1 MNLRQLYYFK
11 AIAELE
17 HYTRAAEKLY
27 VSQSS
32 LSHAIQELE
41 NELNVEFFV
50 KRGRNVE
57 LTKYG
62 QLFLPYV
69 QKTLE
74 TLETG
79 IATLADYINPNTG
92 SVVMAGFPSLAQ
104 FAPNIIVRY
113 VSETNR
119 VEVRLQFN
127 QEATYA
133 QLRKQLLE
141 GEVDLIFATEVDDP
155 RVGSSYIG
163 DHQIVLLVP
172 QNHRLARLEKVDLR
186 ELDGEDFISFDTNC
200 QLREVTDRIFRQL
213 DIQPNITAETAQDL
227 IIYGLVAASH
237 GVAIIPYPL
246 GGVPYNT
253 KILSISDDIPARRL
267 YLSWN
272 KEQYL
277 PPAAEYFRDFVIR
290 SGQVFTQFLEKNDIY
305 AQAGAQGQAPAPV

>member
-11 AIAELE
+11 TIAELE

-41 NELNVEFFV
+41 DELNVEFFV

-74 TLETG
+74 TLELG

-92 SVVMAGFPSLAQ
+92 TVVMAGFPSLAQ
-104 FAPNIIVRY
+104 FAPDIIVRY

-119 VEVRLQFN
+119 VDVRLQFN

-133 QLRKQLLE
+133 QLREQLLA
-141 GEVDLIFATEVDDP
+141 GQVDMIFATEVDDP
-155 RVGSSYIG
+155 RVSSSYIG

-172 QNHRLARLEKVDLR
+172 MGHRLAKYDEADLR
-186 ELDGEDFISFDTNC
+186 ELDGEDFIAFDTNC
-200 QLREVTDRIFRQL
+200 QLRGVTDQIFNAL
-213 DIQPNITAETAQDL
+213 EIQPNITMETAQDL

-246 GGVPYNT
+246 GGAPYNT
-253 KILSISDDIPARRL
+253 KVLRITNQIPPRRL
-267 YLSWN
+267 YLTWS
-272 KEQYL
+272 KERYL
-277 PPAAEYFRDFVIR
+277 PPAAEYFRDFVVR
-290 SGQVFTQFLEKNDIY
+290 SGEVFTQFLQKNSHFS
-305 AQAGAQGQAPAPV
+305 G

>member
-41 NELNVEFFV
+41 EELNVEFFV

-62 QLFLPYV
+62 RMFLPYV

-79 IATLADYINPNTG
+79 MAKLADCINPNTG
-92 SVVMAGFPSLAQ
+92 TVVMAGFPSLAQ
-104 FAPNIIVRY
+104 FAPDIIVRY

-133 QLRKQLLE
+133 RLRSQLLE
-141 GEVDLIFATEVDDP
+141 GQVDLIFATEVSDP
-155 RVGSSYIG
+155 KIGSSYIG
-163 DHQIVLLVP
+163 DHPLVLLVP
-172 QNHRLARLEKVDLR
+172 LGHRLARFDEVDLR
-186 ELDGEDFISFDTNC
+186 ELDGEDFISFDADC
-200 QLREVTDRIFRQL
+200 QLRGETDWIFQKLGVR
-213 DIQPNITAETAQDL
+213 PNITMETAQDL
-227 IIYGLVAASH
+227 IIYGLVAANH

-246 GGVPYNT
+246 GGAPYNT
-253 KILSISDDIPARRL
+253 KIVRIAGDIPPRRL
-267 YLSWN
+267 YMMWN

-277 PPAAEYFRDFVIR
+277 PPAAEYFRDFIIR
-290 SGQVFTQFLEKNDIY
+290 SGEVFTQFMQKNSQH
-305 AQAGAQGQAPAPV
+305 AV

>member
-32 LSHAIQELE
+32 LSHAIQDLE
-41 NELNVEFFV
+41 AELNVEFFV

-69 QKTLE
+69 QQTLE

-79 IATLADYINPNTG
+79 IATLSDYINPNTG
-92 SVVMAGFPSLAQ
+92 TVVMAGFPSLAQ
-104 FAPNIIVRY
+104 FAPDIIVRY

-119 VEVRLQFN
+119 IDVRLQFN

-133 QLRKQLLE
+133 QLREQLLA
-141 GEVDLIFATEVDDP
+141 GQVDLIFATEVDDP
-155 RVGSSYIG
+155 RVATSYIG

-172 QNHRLARLEKVDLR
+172 LGHRLARHDQADLR
-186 ELDGEDFISFDTNC
+186 ELDGEDFIAFDTNC
-200 QLREVTDRIFRQL
+200 QLRGVTDQIFQSL
-213 DIQPNITAETAQDL
+213 DIHPNITMETAQDL

-237 GVAIIPYPL
+237 GVSIIPYPL
-246 GGVPYNT
+246 GGAPYNT
-253 KILSISDDIPARRL
+253 KIIRIANDIPPRRL
-267 YLSWN
+267 YLQWN
-272 KEQYL
+272 KGQYL
-277 PPAAEYFRDFVIR
+277 PPAAEYFRDFIIR
-290 SGQVFTQFLEKNDIY
+290 SGEVFTQFLQKNH
-305 AQAGAQGQAPAPV
+305 PNLF

>member
-1 MNLRQLYYFK
+1 MNLRQLYYFR

-32 LSHAIQELE
+32 LSHSIQELE
-41 NELNVEFFV
+41 DELNVEFFV

-62 QLFLPYV
+62 KLFLPYV

-79 IATLADYINPNTG
+79 IAALSDYINPNTG

-119 VEVRLQFN
+119 VDVRLQFN

-133 QLRKQLLE
+133 QLRDQLLA
-141 GEVDLIFATEVDDP
+141 GKVDLIFATQVDDP
-155 RVGSSYIG
+155 RAESSYIG
-163 DHQIVLLVP
+163 EHQIVLLVP
-172 QNHRLARLEKVDLR
+172 LSHRLAQYDEVDLR
-186 ELDGEDFISFDTNC
+186 ELDGENFIAFDTNC
-200 QLREVTDRIFRQL
+200 QLRSVTDRIFRDL
-213 DIQPNITAETAQDL
+213 NITPNITMETAQDL
-227 IIYGLVAASH
+227 IIHGLVAANH
-237 GVAIIPYPL
+237 GVSIIPYPL
-246 GGVPYNT
+246 GGAPYNT
-253 KILSISDDIPARRL
+253 KILRIANDIPPRKL
-267 YLSWN
+267 YLIWN

-277 PPAAEYFRDFVIR
+277 PPAAEYFRDFVVR
-290 SGQVFTQFLEKNDIY
+290 SGEVFTQFVKKSGIPIL
-305 AQAGAQGQAPAPV
+305 

>member
-41 NELNVEFFV
+41 DELNVEFFV

-62 QLFLPYV
+62 RLFLPYV

-79 IATLADYINPNTG
+79 IATLKDYINPNTG
-92 SVVMAGFPSLAQ
+92 TVVMAGFPSLAQ
-104 FAPNIIVRY
+104 FAPDIIVRY

-119 VEVRLQFN
+119 VDVRLQFN
-127 QEATYA
+127 QEATYTR
-133 QLRKQLLE
+133 LREQLLA
-141 GEVDLIFATEVDDP
+141 GKVDLIFATEVDDP
-155 RVGSSYIG
+155 RVGSCYIG
-163 DHQIVLLVP
+163 EHQIVLLVP
-172 QNHRLARLEKVDLR
+172 LEHRLARYDEADLR

-200 QLREVTDRIFRQL
+200 QLRGMTDQIFRDL
-213 DIQPNITAETAQDL
+213 GVQPNITMETAQDL
-227 IIYGLVAASH
+227 IIHGLVAANH

-246 GGVPYNT
+246 GDTPYNT
-253 KILSISDDIPARRL
+253 KILRITNDIPTRRL
-267 YLSWN
+267 YLTWN

-290 SGQVFTQFLEKNDIY
+290 SGEVFTQFLQKNGY
-305 AQAGAQGQAPAPV
+305 PTV

>member
-41 NELNVEFFV
+41 DELNVEFFV

-79 IATLADYINPNTG
+79 IATLSDYINPNTG
-92 SVVMAGFPSLAQ
+92 TVVMAGFPSLAQ
-104 FAPNIIVRY
+104 FAPDIIVRY

-119 VEVRLQFN
+119 VDVRLQFN

-133 QLRKQLLE
+133 QLREQLLS
-141 GEVDLIFATEVDDP
+141 GKVDLIFATAVDDP
-155 RVGSSYIG
+155 RVASSYIG
-163 DHQIVLLVP
+163 KHQIILLVP
-172 QNHRLARLEKVDLR
+172 LGHRLARYDEVDLR
-186 ELDGEDFISFDTNC
+186 ELDGEDFIAFDTNC
-200 QLREVTDRIFRQL
+200 QLRSVTDQIVKDLQ
-213 DIQPNITAETAQDL
+213 IKPNITMETAQDL

-237 GVAIIPYPL
+237 GVSIIPYPL

-253 KILSISDDIPARRL
+253 KIIRIANDIPPRRL

-290 SGQVFTQFLEKNDIY
+290 SGEVFTQFLDKTGNYFD
-305 AQAGAQGQAPAPV
+305 

>member
-32 LSHAIQELE
+32 QSHAIQELE
-41 NELNVEFFV
+41 DELNVEFFV

-79 IATLADYINPNTG
+79 IATLSDYINPNTG
-92 SVVMAGFPSLAQ
+92 TVVMAGFPSLAQ
-104 FAPNIIVRY
+104 FAPDIIVRY

-119 VEVRLQFN
+119 VDVRLQFN

-133 QLRKQLLE
+133 QLREQLLS
-141 GEVDLIFATEVDDP
+141 GKVDLIFATAVDDP
-155 RVGSSYIG
+155 RVASSYIG
-163 DHQIVLLVP
+163 KHQIVLLVP
-172 QNHRLARLEKVDLR
+172 LGHRLARYDEVDLR
-186 ELDGEDFISFDTNC
+186 ELDGEDFIAFDTNC
-200 QLREVTDRIFRQL
+200 QLRSVTDQIVKDLQ
-213 DIQPNITAETAQDL
+213 IKPNITMETAQDL

-237 GVAIIPYPL
+237 GVSIIPYPL

-253 KILSISDDIPARRL
+253 KIIRIANDIPPRRL

-290 SGQVFTQFLEKNDIY
+290 SGEVFTQFLDKTGNYFD
-305 AQAGAQGQAPAPV
+305 

>member
-32 LSHAIQELE
+32 LSHAIRELE
-41 NELNVEFFV
+41 DELNVEFFV

-79 IATLADYINPNTG
+79 IATLTDYINPNTG
-92 SVVMAGFPSLAQ
+92 TVVMAGFPSLAQ
-104 FAPNIIVRY
+104 FAPDIIVRY

-119 VEVRLQFN
+119 VDVRLQFN

-133 QLRKQLLE
+133 QLREQLLS
-141 GEVDLIFATEVDDP
+141 GKVDLIFATAVDDP
-155 RVGSSYIG
+155 RVASSYIG
-163 DHQIVLLVP
+163 KHQIVLLVP
-172 QNHRLARLEKVDLR
+172 LGHRLARYDEVDLR
-186 ELDGEDFISFDTNC
+186 ELDGEDFIAFDTNC
-200 QLREVTDRIFRQL
+200 QLRSVTDQIVKDLQ
-213 DIQPNITAETAQDL
+213 IKPNITMETAQDL

-237 GVAIIPYPL
+237 GVSIIPYPL

-253 KILSISDDIPARRL
+253 KIIRIANDIPPRRL

-290 SGQVFTQFLEKNDIY
+290 SGEVFTQFLDKTGNYFD
-305 AQAGAQGQAPAPV
+305 

>member
-41 NELNVEFFV
+41 DELNVEFFV

-79 IATLADYINPNTG
+79 IATLSDYINPNTG
-92 SVVMAGFPSLAQ
+92 TVVMAGFPSLAQ

-119 VEVRLQFN
+119 VDVRLQFN
-127 QEATYA
+127 QEATYS
-133 QLRKQLLE
+133 QLRSQLLE
-141 GEVDLIFATEVDDP
+141 GKVDLIFATEVDDP
-155 RVGSSYIG
+155 RVASSYIG
-163 DHQIVLLVP
+163 EHQIILLVP
-172 QNHRLARLEKVDLR
+172 LGHRLARHDVVDLR
-186 ELDGEDFISFDTNC
+186 ELDGESLIAFDPNC
-200 QLREVTDRIFRQL
+200 QLRGVTDRITREL
-213 DIQPNITAETAQDL
+213 NIKPNITAETAQDL
-227 IIYGLVAASH
+227 IIYGLVAANH
-237 GVAIIPYPL
+237 GVSIIPYPL
-246 GGVPYNT
+246 GGTPYNT
-253 KILSISDDIPARRL
+253 KIVRIANDIPPRRL
-267 YLSWN
+267 YLSW
-272 KEQYL
+272 KKDQYL
-277 PPAAEYFRDFVIR
+277 PPAAEYFRDFVVR
-290 SGQVFTQFLEKNDIY
+290 SGEVFTQFLKKDCPHILNS
-305 AQAGAQGQAPAPV
+305 

>member
-41 NELNVEFFV
+41 DELNVEFFV

-79 IATLADYINPNTG
+79 IATLSDYINPNTG
-92 SVVMAGFPSLAQ
+92 TVVMAGFPSLAQ
-104 FAPNIIVRY
+104 FAPDIIVRY

-119 VEVRLQFN
+119 VDVRLQFN

-133 QLRKQLLE
+133 QLREQLLS
-141 GEVDLIFATEVDDP
+141 GKVDLIFATAVDDP
-155 RVGSSYIG
+155 RVASSYIG
-163 DHQIVLLVP
+163 KHQIVLLVP
-172 QNHRLARLEKVDLR
+172 LGHRLARYDEVDLR
-186 ELDGEDFISFDTNC
+186 ELDGEDFIAFDTNC
-200 QLREVTDRIFRQL
+200 QLRSVTDQIVK
-213 DIQPNITAETAQDL
+213 DL
-227 IIYGLVAASH
+227 QINH
-237 GVAIIPYPL
+237 
-246 GGVPYNT
+246 
-253 KILSISDDIPARRL
+253 R
-267 YLSWN
+267 
-272 KEQYL
+272 
-277 PPAAEYFRDFVIR
+277 
-290 SGQVFTQFLEKNDIY
+290 
-305 AQAGAQGQAPAPV
+305 